1 MGEKVIWLYAVVWT
15 LAATVLLLIVLSPF
29 NLWNPLWMDSAK
41 LQEIGRTGYR
51 DRLWAMVIEAVQL
64 TFLIAIPWGFLVL
77 RRRSFW
83 ARTLMRYAVFLW
95 TFLSVLY
102 VAGLTGGML
111 WVGIGNDEYDRFR
124 PAYSEPVMAEYFGVI
139 TLQVMHL
146 CVFLV
151 PAFIY
156 WLIVQR
162 ESENGRV

>member
-1 MGEKVIWLYAVVWT
+1 MGKKVIRLYVIVWT
-15 LAATVLLLIVLSPF
+15 LAAAILLLIVLSPF

-51 DRLWAMVIEAVQL
+51 DRLWATVIEAVQL
-64 TFLIAIPWGFLVL
+64 TFLIAIPWGFLIL
-77 RRRSFW
+77 RRRPFW
-83 ARTLMRYAVFLW
+83 ARTLVRYAVFLW
-95 TFLSVLY
+95 TSLSILY
-102 VAGLTGGML
+102 VVGLTVGMF
-111 WVGIGNDEYDRFR
+111 WVGLGNDEYDRFR
-124 PAYSEPVMAEYFGVI
+124 PAYSEPVVAEYIGVI
-139 TLQVMHL
+139 ALQVMHL